1 MTTTIHGWPFA
12 LILFACLAAVPVLWM
27 CMESHTRKIKR
38 LEEIA
43 KMLKERVE
51 FLEEEIRNQKKQAWE
66 TRKKNL

>member
-1 MTTTIHGWPFA
+1 
-12 LILFACLAAVPVLWM
+12 
-27 CMESHTRKIKR
+27 MESHTRKIKR